1 MKVRTVAILTL
12 FVLFL
17 KETKSEETQETDET
31 IEVATGGYVE
41 IAEEPQSCDADIVG
55 DYMHIV
61 LKNRL
66 ENVNTKYSR
75 VFSFVS
81 ILRLSFAVTTKN

>member
-17 KETKSEETQETDET
+17 KETKSEETQET
-31 IEVATGGYVE
+31 IEVTTGGYVE
-41 IAEEPQSCDADIVG
+41 IEEEPQSCDADIVG

-66 ENVNTKYSR
+66 ENVNT
-75 VFSFVS
+75 
-81 ILRLSFAVTTKN
+81 

>member
-1 MKVRTVAILTL
+1 MKVRAVAILTL

-17 KETKSEETQETDET
+17 KETKSEETQET
-31 IEVATGGYVE
+31 IEVTTGGYVE
-41 IAEEPQSCDADIVG
+41 IEEEPQSCDADIVG

-66 ENVNTKYSR
+66 ENVNT
-75 VFSFVS
+75 
-81 ILRLSFAVTTKN
+81 

>member
-17 KETKSEETQETDET
+17 KETKSEETQETS
-31 IEVATGGYVE
+31 EVTTGGYVE
-41 IAEEPQSCDADIVG
+41 IDEEPQSCDADIVG

-75 VFSFVS
+75 VFAFVS
-81 ILRLSFAVTTKN
+81 ILRLSIAVTTKN

>member
-17 KETKSEETQETDET
+17 KETKSEETQETS
-31 IEVATGGYVE
+31 EVTTDGYVE
-41 IAEEPQSCDADIVG
+41 IEEEPQSCDADIVG

-66 ENVNTKYSR
+66 ENVN
-75 VFSFVS
+75 
-81 ILRLSFAVTTKN
+81 A

>member
-17 KETKSEETQETDET
+17 KETKSEETQET
-31 IEVATGGYVE
+31 IEVTTGGYVE
-41 IAEEPQSCDADIVG
+41 IEEEPQSCDADIVG

-66 ENVNTKYSR
+66 ENVST
-75 VFSFVS
+75 
-81 ILRLSFAVTTKN
+81 

>member
-17 KETKSEETQETDET
+17 KETKSEETQET
-31 IEVATGGYVE
+31 IEVTTGGYIE
-41 IAEEPQSCDADIVG
+41 IDEEPQSCDADIVG

-66 ENVNTKYSR
+66 ENVNT
-75 VFSFVS
+75 
-81 ILRLSFAVTTKN
+81 

>member
-17 KETKSEETQETDET
+17 KETKSEETQET
-31 IEVATGGYVE
+31 IEVTTGGYVQ
-41 IAEEPQSCDADIVG
+41 IDEEPQSCDADIVG

-66 ENVNTKYSR
+66 ENVN
-75 VFSFVS
+75 
-81 ILRLSFAVTTKN
+81 A

>member
-17 KETKSEETQETDET
+17 KETKSEETQET
-31 IEVATGGYVE
+31 IEVTTGGYVE
-41 IAEEPQSCDADIVG
+41 IEEEPQSCDADIVG

-66 ENVNTKYSR
+66 ENVS
-75 VFSFVS
+75 
-81 ILRLSFAVTTKN
+81 A

>member
-17 KETKSEETQETDET
+17 KETKSEETQETS
-31 IEVATGGYVE
+31 EVTTDGYVE
-41 IAEEPQSCDADIVG
+41 IEEEPQSCDADIVG

-66 ENVNTKYSR
+66 ENVST
-75 VFSFVS
+75 
-81 ILRLSFAVTTKN
+81 

>member
-17 KETKSEETQETDET
+17 KETKSEETQET
-31 IEVATGGYVE
+31 IEVTTGGYVE
-41 IAEEPQSCDADIVG
+41 IDEEPQSCDADIVG

-66 ENVNTKYSR
+66 ENVNT
-75 VFSFVS
+75 
-81 ILRLSFAVTTKN
+81 

>member
-17 KETKSEETQETDET
+17 KETKSEETQET

-41 IAEEPQSCDADIVG
+41 IDEEPQSCEDVVEGYMRTMMNNRFEIV
-55 DYMHIV
+55 
-61 LKNRL
+61 
-66 ENVNTKYSR
+66 
-75 VFSFVS
+75 SF
-81 ILRLSFAVTTKN
+81 

>member
-17 KETKSEETQETDET
+17 KETKSEETQET
-31 IEVATGGYVE
+31 IEVTTGGYVQ
-41 IAEEPQSCDADIVG
+41 IDEEPQSCDADIVG

-66 ENVNTKYSR
+66 ENVNT
-75 VFSFVS
+75 
-81 ILRLSFAVTTKN
+81 